1 MKIIPVL
8 IIILVAAI
16 AVIVAIGVT
25 GGFEPGSTPT
35 STAEPTP
42 TPASTPTAT
51 LTPLPTVVM
60 GCVEARDTIQDALE
74 SYNTEYGNWPTMD
87 GEPGEIEWTKLVPN
101 FMEAVPANDSKCDW
115 WVNSDPEG
123 EVCVQNTC

>member
-42 TPASTPTAT
+42 TPAATPTS
-51 LTPLPTVVM
+51 LPIVVM
-60 GCVEARDTIQDALE
+60 SCDQAKNAIQEALDA
-74 SYNTEYGNWPTMD
+74 YNAEQGEWPTAD
-87 GEPGEIEWTKLVPN
+87 GQPGDIEWTELVPD
-101 FMEAVPANDSKCDW
+101 FMEAVPANDSKCHW
-115 WVNSDPEG
+115 QVNSDPEG
-123 EVCVQNTC
+123 EVCVQHTC